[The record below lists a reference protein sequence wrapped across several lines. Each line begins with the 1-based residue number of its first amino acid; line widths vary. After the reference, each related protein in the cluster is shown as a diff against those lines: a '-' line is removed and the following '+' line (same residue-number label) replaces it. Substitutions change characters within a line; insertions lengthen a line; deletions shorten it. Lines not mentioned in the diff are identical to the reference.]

1 MGLLW
6 NDLRFAFRTLA
17 RNPGFTAVVLV
28 TLALGIGA
36 NSAIYGLMDQVLLRP
51 LPVQRPERLV
61 LLEGPGPWSGHSSSQ
76 YTSVTPMAQPMYE
89 GLRDRATVFSGVLAQ
104 LQTDV
109 HLRTGERTE
118 NVPADLV
125 SGSFFP
131 VLGLK
136 PALGR
141 LFGPEDDRT
150 PGGHPLVVLGN
161 RFFHDQM
168 AGDPSVL
175 GRSVDVNGHPMTIVG
190 VAPAGFH
197 GIDVGNSVDVYIPL
211 AMQREALPSW
221 PPTQGNWRHR
231 WLTVMAR
238 LRDGVS
244 PEQARAGAN
253 VVYAQLLQEDVRTL
267 TTMAEKNRAR
277 FLAKKLELLP
287 GGRGVSGLREVAAS
301 PLLALMG
308 MVGLVLLIAC
318 SNVANLVLARGSS
331 RQKEMAVRLALG
343 AGRARLIR
351 QLLMESLVLAIAG
364 GLLGLLLAGWLGRLL
379 IAALP
384 FEQAGRSLSAQH
396 NSGSR

>member
-1 MGLLW
+1 
-6 NDLRFAFRTLA
+6 
-17 RNPGFTAVVLV
+17 
-28 TLALGIGA
+28 
-36 NSAIYGLMDQVLLRP
+36 
-51 LPVQRPERLV
+51 
-61 LLEGPGPWSGHSSSQ
+61 
-76 YTSVTPMAQPMYE
+76 
-89 GLRDRATVFSGVLAQ
+89 
-104 LQTDV
+104 
-109 HLRTGERTE
+109 
-118 NVPADLV
+118 
-125 SGSFFP
+125 
-131 VLGLK
+131 
-136 PALGR
+136 
-141 LFGPEDDRT
+141 
-150 PGGHPLVVLGN
+150 
-161 RFFHDQM
+161 
-168 AGDPSVL
+168 
-175 GRSVDVNGHPMTIVG
+175 VDVNGHPMTIVG

-318 SNVANLVLARGSS
+318 SNVANLVLAR
-331 RQKEMAVRLALG
+331 
-343 AGRARLIR
+343 
-351 QLLMESLVLAIAG
+351 
-364 GLLGLLLAGWLGRLL
+364 
-379 IAALP
+379 
-384 FEQAGRSLSAQH
+384 
-396 NSGSR
+396 